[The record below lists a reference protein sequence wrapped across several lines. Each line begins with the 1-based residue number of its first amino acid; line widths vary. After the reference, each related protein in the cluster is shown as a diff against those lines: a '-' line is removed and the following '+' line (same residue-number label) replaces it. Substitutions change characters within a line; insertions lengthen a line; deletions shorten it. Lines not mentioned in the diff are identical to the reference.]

1 MIEGLKIRSFG
12 VGCAHEIRLANGK
25 HIVID
30 PFFGE
35 KETPER
41 GREAITAADYILIT
55 HTHFDH
61 DLAAGYL
68 AKKFHSKVF
77 VGTMS
82 AMDFLKFHR
91 IPYDNVFPVTP
102 GQTYRLEDFT
112 LQVWTAKHN
121 PSGGRIYDEETD
133 ICRKETGIE
142 GHKECDTWGSLESMD
157 YMITTNNSIRILVAS
172 GRIVW
177 DDLFEECR
185 RQHPNILLR
194 QSGMRKTGEDLFG
207 GGQVSATEL
216 AEVLVKYGAQLIIPF
231 HYDVMVWKIG
241 EDGVKQYF
249 AQVKAEVERLA
260 LGTSLLYPESYR
272 WYTVG
277 FGVQE
282 GGTIL

>member
-1 MIEGLKIRSFG
+1 MVEGLRFRSFG
-12 VGCAHEIRLANGK
+12 VGCAHEIQLANGK

-35 KETPER
+35 HETEEH
-41 GREAITAADYILIT
+41 GRESVSGADYILIT

-68 AKKFHSKVF
+68 AKKFNSKVF

-82 AMDFLKFHR
+82 AMDFLKFHE
-91 IPYDNVFPVTP
+91 ISYDNVFPVTP
-102 GQTYRLEDFT
+102 GQTYTLEDFT
-112 LQVWTAKHN
+112 LQIWAAKHN
-121 PSGGRIYDEETD
+121 PSGGRTYHEETD

-142 GHKECDTWGSLESMD
+142 GHKACDNWGSLESLD
-157 YMITTNNSIRILVAS
+157 YMITTRNNIRILVAS

-177 DDLFEECR
+177 EELFDQCR
-185 RQHPNILLR
+185 RQCPNILLR

-207 GGQVSATEL
+207 GGQVSAGEL

-241 EDGVKQYF
+241 EDGVRKYF
-249 AQVKAEVERLA
+249 EEVKAEVERLA
-260 LGTSLLYPESYR
+260 PGSSLLYPESYR
-272 WYTVG
+272 WYRLG
-277 FGVQE
+277 LGIEAE
-282 GGTIL
+282 GETL